1 MISWKYVNEKRQTV
15 HATGTH
21 MDMVVLAL
29 EKQIIDQSNSI
40 RILLDMSDE
49 WIKKNP
55 EADNIYDNE
64 YENEVKIELK
74 QLEIKEDILD
84 MIKRAMAND
93 NSSKLKKEIIPG

>member
-1 MISWKYVNEKRQTV
+1 MVSVKYVNEKRQLI
-15 HATGTH
+15 HATGTY

-40 RILLDMSDE
+40 RILLYLSDKE
-49 WIKKNP
+49 AEKNP
-55 EADNIYDNE
+55 EADNKYDNE
-64 YENEVKIELK
+64 YENEVKIELE

-93 NSSKLKKEIIPG
+93 NSSKLKKEIIRG